1 MSKLFT
7 WSKLYLH
14 GVNFFIYQ
22 QMYDESVSRCST
34 HSVSPLSFNDEYENI
49 REILI
54 NIFEDI
60 KHNNYTYKCN
70 SMMSPFYDY

>member
-1 MSKLFT
+1 
-7 WSKLYLH
+7 
-14 GVNFFIYQ
+14 
-22 QMYDESVSRCST
+22 MYDESVSRCST

-70 SMMSPFYDY
+70 SMMSPFYDC